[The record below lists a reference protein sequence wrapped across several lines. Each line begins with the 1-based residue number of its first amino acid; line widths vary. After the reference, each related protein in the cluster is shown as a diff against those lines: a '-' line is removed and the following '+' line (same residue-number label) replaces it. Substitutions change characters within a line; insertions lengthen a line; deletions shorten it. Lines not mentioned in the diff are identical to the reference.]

1 MAAAG
6 IADKGSGSAG
16 SGRSGPSSWLR
27 HLRLLPFAFAALAA
41 GCTAP
46 SAVEP
51 TGADRTALD
60 RGGLEKIQHI
70 VVIYAEN
77 RSFDNLYGLFP
88 GANGIANAMPAQYTQ
103 VDRDG
108 TPLATLP
115 PVWKGKGPDV
125 DPAFPRNLPNR
136 PFRIDAPPI
145 DLPLSVLTR
154 DLIHEFYRNQEQ
166 IDGGRNDRFVAASN
180 AGALTMGHYDGSTLP
195 MWKWA
200 REYTLADN
208 FFMGAFGGS
217 YLNHMWLVCACT
229 PVDPDA
235 PPSMRAQL
243 DEHGRLKVKPG
254 SPTSVLAGPPEF
266 LGGAVTPD
274 GYSVNT
280 TQPPYQPSG
289 VPPAAGGDPRY
300 ADPSKHTLP
309 PQTMTT
315 IGDTLS
321 AKGISWAWYAGAW
334 DLALA
339 DGMQPPQT
347 KRTVIYNT
355 TPGSPDFVPHH
366 QPFNYFRNYAPGT
379 AARAAH
385 LKDYRDLAEG
395 IERGV
400 LPQVVFYKPQ
410 GSLNQHPGY
419 ADVLS
424 GDEHIAELVA
434 RIKASPLWASTAII
448 VTYDENGGFWDH
460 VAPPQ
465 GDRWGPGTRI
475 PAIVISPYAR
485 KGYVDHTHYDTTSIL
500 KFITRRFDLAPLP
513 GVRAGAGD
521 LTAAFDFS
529 G

>member
-1 MAAAG
+1 
-6 IADKGSGSAG
+6 
-16 SGRSGPSSWLR
+16 
-27 HLRLLPFAFAALAA
+27 
-41 GCTAP
+41 
-46 SAVEP
+46 
-51 TGADRTALD
+51 
-60 RGGLEKIQHI
+60 
-70 VVIYAEN
+70 
-77 RSFDNLYGLFP
+77 
-88 GANGIANAMPAQYTQ
+88 
-103 VDRDG
+103 
-108 TPLATLP
+108 
-115 PVWKGKGPDV
+115 
-125 DPAFPRNLPNR
+125 
-136 PFRIDAPPI
+136 
-145 DLPLSVLTR
+145 
-154 DLIHEFYRNQEQ
+154 
-166 IDGGRNDRFVAASN
+166 
-180 AGALTMGHYDGSTLP
+180 
-195 MWKWA
+195 
-200 REYTLADN
+200 REYTLADD

-254 SPTSVLAGPPEF
+254 SPASVLAGPPEF

-460 VAPPQ
+460 VAPPK

-485 KGYVDHTHYDTTSIL
+485 RGYVDHTHYDTTSIL

-513 GVRAGAGD
+513 GVRADAGD

>member
-1 MAAAG
+1 MVVV
-6 IADKGSGSAG
+6 
-16 SGRSGPSSWLR
+16 
-27 HLRLLPFAFAALAA
+27 ALAA
-41 GCTAP
+41 GCAAP
-46 SAVEP
+46 SEVGHR
-51 TGADRTALD
+51 GAGRIGLDSSGLD
-60 RGGLEKIQHI
+60 RIRHI

-88 GANGIANAMPAQYTQ
+88 GANGIADATPAQYIQ

-108 TPLATLP
+108 TPLAVLP
-115 PVWKGKGPDV
+115 PVWKRRGPDV

-145 DLPLSVLTR
+145 DLPLSARTR

-166 IDGGRNDRFVAASN
+166 IDGGRNDRFVAASD
-180 AGALTMGHYDGSTLP
+180 AGALTMGYYDGSKLP
-195 MWKWA
+195 MWQWA
-200 REYTLADN
+200 REYTLADH

-217 YLNHMWLVCACT
+217 YLNHMWLICACT
-229 PVDPDA
+229 PVDRDA
-235 PPSMRAQL
+235 PQGMRARL
-243 DEHGRLKVKPG
+243 DVHGRLQVKAG
-254 SPTSVLAGPPEF
+254 SPASVLSGPPEL

-280 TQPPYQPSG
+280 TQPPYQPSR
-289 VPPAAGGDPRY
+289 VPPAPGGDPRFT
-300 ADPSKHTLP
+300 DPSKHTLP
-309 PQTMTT
+309 PQTATT

-334 DLALA
+334 DVALR
-339 DGMQPPQT
+339 DGMQPPQA
-347 KRTVIYNT
+347 KRTVIYST
-355 TPGSPDFVPHH
+355 VPGAPDFVPHH

-385 LKDYRDLAEG
+385 LKDYREFAAG
-395 IERGV
+395 IAQGV

-424 GDEHIAELVA
+424 GDAHIADLVA

-460 VAPPQ
+460 VAPPR

-485 KGYVDHTHYDTTSIL
+485 RGYVDHGYYDTTSVL

-513 GVRAGAGD
+513 GVRPGAGD
-521 LTAAFDFS
+521 LTAAFDF
-529 G
+529 GT